1 MKFKD
6 YFNNDFETLEDHYIP
21 ELRTRYYRC
30 TADAAKK
37 TVMDLIEHEQAKLRE
52 VVEQYNEIFFQ
63 GSNYTCIITVISPR
77 IAETA
82 IDIKITTYKA
92 IPAGAGKKIIDRMY
106 KYLDSKL
113 SFKGVSLYKG

>member
-1 MKFKD
+1 MKIKD

-30 TADAAKK
+30 SNDTAKK
-37 TVMDLIEHEQAKLRE
+37 AVMELIESENAK
-52 VVEQYNEIFFQ
+52 VKDIIDQYNEIFFQ
-63 GSNYTCIITVISPR
+63 APNYTCTITVISPR

-82 IDIKITTYKA
+82 IDIKITTYKIIA
-92 IPAGAGKKIIDRMY
+92 AGAGKKIIERMY

-113 SFKGVSLYKG
+113 PFKGVSLYKG